1 MLLKEKTEKFKKKE
15 YFHKLFS
22 NRTNIDYWE
31 SVYNRQDFLGVCY
44 RRRMYQALSWLDN
57 TNLSKN
63 SKILDVGCGAGMMA
77 KEVANRGY
85 EIWGMDYSY
94 NMVKKAKAICNVN
107 TKLDT
112 NFLQGNIESLPFKD
126 SVFDMVLCLGVITYL
141 KSEQKAL
148 HEMSRILKP
157 GGTMILSIL
166 NKFSL
171 AKCLDISV
179 LVKRRLQKITGN
191 RIVSWKKRAE
201 IEENHFAIKSYFIP
215 NLRNA
220 LRTAGFTELACMAVQ
235 YGPLTF
241 FGRKIL
247 PEGININITTFLEK
261 FSNIPIIRSSGNMCL
276 FRLRKVGVKVK

>member
-1 MLLKEKTEKFKKKE
+1 MFLREKSEKLKEKE

-22 NRTNIDYWE
+22 NQVNIDYWE
-31 SVYNRQDFLGVCY
+31 SVYDRQDLLGICC

-77 KEVANRGY
+77 KEIANKGY
-85 EIWGMDYSY
+85 EILGMDYSY
-94 NMVKKAKAICNVN
+94 NMVRKAKAVCNVN

-112 NFLQGNIESLPFKD
+112 NFLQGDIESLPFKN
-126 SVFDMVLCLGVITYL
+126 SVFDMVLCLGVISYL
-141 KSEQKAL
+141 KSEQKTL
-148 HEMSRILKP
+148 QEMSRILKP

-179 LVKRRLQKITGN
+179 LVKRKLQRIVNN

-201 IEENHFAIKSYFIP
+201 IEENHFTLKSYFIP
-215 NLRNA
+215 GLRNA
-220 LRTAGFTELACMAVQ
+220 IKTAGFTELDCTAIQ

-241 FGRKIL
+241 FGRKIF
-247 PEGININITTFLEK
+247 PEGININITTLLEK
-261 FSNIPIIRSSGNMCL
+261 FSNIPIIKSLGNMCL
-276 FRLRKVGVKVK
+276 FRLRKVGGK